1 MCLLS
6 YFDPAFIAKF
16 YLDERKP
23 VPEVRTP
30 RTDSR
35 SIGKGFACRQ
45 PRSHRGQAS
54 GGTGGERSVV
64 LGLPELQVL
73 EDTRDGRR
81 IVNRREY
88 AHRAVAL
95 RTFEW
100 IGFVDR
106 ANQPR
111 SGGPGPRGERAHEL
125 DGRCAH
131 GRHILA
137 LVSFGPLTARAV
149 RVPYQRLRARAQFLV
164 GKFLVLARSLPIQAR
179 KEPALP
185 SRKRFRGFAI
195 SSVYSAAPSQDFT

>member
-111 SGGPGPRGERAHEL
+111 SGGPGPRGERAHGL

-131 GRHILA
+131 GLQILA

-149 RVPYQRLRARAQFLV
+149 RVPTPRRPRAIASRQVFSLRRRTRICTRVTECGPL
-164 GKFLVLARSLPIQAR
+164 S
-179 KEPALP
+179 
-185 SRKRFRGFAI
+185 
-195 SSVYSAAPSQDFT
+195 